1 MQCDSGPPTLKV
13 LSTLRLPRTSVQSC
27 SSRPL
32 GPCIPATRVERE
44 QQRMGWGLGAPAI
57 RGGISAGRNWA
68 MDIRIITKHDVEEFI
83 RLRLEALTREPY
95 AFARAPEDEH
105 SRSPESVAP
114 RLRAAP
120 EGNFVVGAFEGMHMV
135 DQHGFVR
142 NEILKER
149 HKGTICVVYVTAAA
163 RGQGVAKAM
172 LTQLLDRVRGYP
184 GLEQVSLSV
193 SIPQEAARRLY
204 SALGFEVYGYEKHAL
219 KVGETYVDEEH
230 RVLWLQEPLSA

>member
-1 MQCDSGPPTLKV
+1 
-13 LSTLRLPRTSVQSC
+13 
-27 SSRPL
+27 
-32 GPCIPATRVERE
+32 
-44 QQRMGWGLGAPAI
+44 
-57 RGGISAGRNWA
+57 
-68 MDIRIITKHDVEEFI
+68 MDIRIITEHDVEEFI

-95 AFARAPEDEH
+95 AFARAPEDER

-114 RLRAAP
+114 RLCPVP
-120 EGNFVVGAFEGMHMV
+120 EGNFVVGAFAGGHIV
-135 DQHGFVR
+135 GQAGFVR
-142 NEILKER
+142 SEGRKER
-149 HKGTICVVYVTAAA
+149 HKGTIWGVYVTAAA

-172 LTQLLDRVRGYP
+172 LIQLLDRVRGYP

-230 RVLWLQEPLSA
+230 RVLWLQELPSAEGVDRG